1 MLCVSSK
8 RPRCAAPLEP
18 KPQPSYPGWNP
29 LPQPV
34 TLPPP
39 PPSPSCR
46 PAARPV
52 CRTRCNIKPVCGGN
66 QWSYGGGNSFSCGNG
81 NSGYNP
87 GYGYNPAINIQQVT
101 EESIDVSSPN
111 FTRD

>member
-1 MLCVSSK
+1 MV
-8 RPRCAAPLEP
+8 AARLGA
-18 KPQPSYPGWNP
+18 S
-29 LPQPV
+29 
-34 TLPPP
+34 
-39 PPSPSCR
+39 SPSCR

-87 GYGYNPAINIQQVT
+87 GYGYNPAINIQQVM
-101 EESIDVSSPN
+101 EESMFLLLILQGIDCHP
-111 FTRD
+111 